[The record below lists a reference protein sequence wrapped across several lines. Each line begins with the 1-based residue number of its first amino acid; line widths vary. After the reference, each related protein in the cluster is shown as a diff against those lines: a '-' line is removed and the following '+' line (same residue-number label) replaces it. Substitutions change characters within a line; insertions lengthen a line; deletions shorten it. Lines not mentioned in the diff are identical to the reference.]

1 MKQGDIVT
9 IAFPF
14 SDLTEKKLR
23 PALVLSNGAYNR
35 NKNVVL
41 AGIYGKKYPLA
52 ISITN
57 DDLVRKKLRK
67 ESFISLQNIFSVEKA
82 LIGKSVDSLTKKSL
96 DAVLASVRS
105 CF

>member
-23 PALVLSNGAYNR
+23 PAVVLSNSDYNR
-35 NKNVVL
+35 HKNVVL
-41 AGIYGKKYPLA
+41 AGIYGKRYPL
-52 ISITN
+52 SIAMTN
-57 DDLVRKKLRK
+57 NDLVRKKLRK
-67 ESFISLQNIFSVEKA
+67 DSFISLQNIFSVERV
-82 LIGKSVDSLTKKSL
+82 LVGQTIDSLTKKSL
-96 DAVLASVRS
+96 SSVLSATHS

>member
-23 PALVLSNGAYNR
+23 PALVISNSSYNR
-35 NKNVVL
+35 HKNVVL

-52 ISITN
+52 IPITN
-57 DDLVRKKLRK
+57 TDLVRKKLQK

-82 LIGKSVDSLTKKSL
+82 LVGKTIDSLTRKTLSS
-96 DAVLASVRS
+96 VLSATRS